1 VSNVDGNGNQQ
12 GVDHSLTDIYYIR
25 LAIEALLS
33 EGRAVPIQLADLER
47 ISEADRRNLLLRATL
62 AAPRGDLPETLIVK
76 KVVADHYNPDDAT
89 AWDTARFFR
98 DWAGAAFLSQ
108 VAGAVG
114 HGPRFYGG
122 DRAMGFILLEDMG
135 VYHGSLVGPL
145 LSDDDVLAT
154 AALHSFAER
163 LGQMHADTFGK
174 AADYYALV
182 TTLNPSL
189 AATMQNT
196 DEFPERIAKVLALL
210 APLGIEASA
219 AAQAELQQLA
229 AVVADPGPFTVYRHG
244 DPCPDNFFWQG
255 TTLRLLDFEF
265 GHMGHGLTDLA
276 YGRMYFPSCWCCN
289 RVPIALVRRME
300 TDYRTAFAHA
310 YPAILDDTIFGRA
323 MTAACAIW
331 VIDSLNW
338 LLASALEADQE
349 WGIATIRPRITARV
363 EAFIATCLEFDEL
376 PALRAVAEQLLATL
390 QQRWPELE
398 PLPLFPA
405 FIPSSV

>member
-1 VSNVDGNGNQQ
+1 MSNVDGNGNQQ
-12 GVDHSLTDIYYIR
+12 AVDRSLEDIYYIR
-25 LAIEALLS
+25 LAVEALLS
-33 EGRAVPIQLADLER
+33 AGRAVPIQLADLER

-62 AAPRGDLPETLIVK
+62 ASPRGDLPQTLIVK
-76 KVVADHYNPDDAT
+76 KVVADHYDPDDAT
-89 AWDTARFFR
+89 AWDTARFLK

-108 VAGAVG
+108 VAPTAG

-154 AALHSFAER
+154 AALHSFALR

-182 TTLNPSL
+182 ATLNPAL
-189 AATMQNT
+189 AATMQRA
-196 DEFPERIAKVLALL
+196 DEFPERITKVLALL
-210 APLGIEASA
+210 ATLAIEPSA
-219 AAQAELQQLA
+219 AAQTELSQLA

-244 DPCPDNFFWQG
+244 DPCPDNFFWQE

-265 GHMGHGLTDLA
+265 GYMGHGLTDLA

-289 RVPIALVRRME
+289 RVPLSLIRRME
-300 TDYRTAFAHA
+300 TDYRTAFAHV

-323 MTAACAIW
+323 MTEACAIW

-338 LLASALEADQE
+338 LLAAAIEADQE
-349 WGIATIRPRITARV
+349 WGIATIRPRLVARL
-363 EAFIATCLEFDEL
+363 EAFVATCLEFDQL
-376 PALRAVAEQLLATL
+376 PALCEVAEQLLTTL
-390 QQRWPELE
+390 QQQWPDLE

-405 FIPSSV
+405 FNV

>member
-1 VSNVDGNGNQQ
+1 MSDVDGNGNQQ
-12 GVDHSLTDIYYIR
+12 AEDRSLEDIYYIR

-47 ISEADRRNLLLRATL
+47 ISEEDRRNLLLRATL
-62 AAPRGDLPETLIVK
+62 ASPRGDLPQTLIVK

-89 AWDTARFFR
+89 AWDTARFLK
-98 DWAGAAFLSQ
+98 DWAGAAFLSK
-108 VAGAVG
+108 VAPAAG

-122 DRAMGFILLEDMG
+122 DRALGFILLEDMG
-135 VYHGSLVGPL
+135 NYHGSLVGPL
-145 LSDDDVLAT
+145 LSDDEVLAT
-154 AALHSFAER
+154 AALHSFALR

-182 TTLNPSL
+182 ATLNPTL
-189 AATMQNT
+189 AATMQRA

-210 APLGIEASA
+210 ATLAIEASA
-219 AAQAELQQLA
+219 DAQVELSQLA
-229 AVVADPGPFTVYRHG
+229 SVVADPGPFTVYRHG

-265 GHMGHGLTDLA
+265 GQIGHGLADLA

-289 RVPIALVRRME
+289 RLPLSLIRRME

-323 MTAACAIW
+323 MTEACAIW

-338 LLASALEADQE
+338 LLAAALEADQE
-349 WGIATIRPRITARV
+349 WGIATIRPRLVARL
-363 EAFIATCLEFDEL
+363 EAFVATCLEFDQL
-376 PALRAVAEQLLATL
+376 PALREVAEQLLTTL
-390 QQRWPELE
+390 QQQWPDLE

-405 FIPSSV
+405 FDK